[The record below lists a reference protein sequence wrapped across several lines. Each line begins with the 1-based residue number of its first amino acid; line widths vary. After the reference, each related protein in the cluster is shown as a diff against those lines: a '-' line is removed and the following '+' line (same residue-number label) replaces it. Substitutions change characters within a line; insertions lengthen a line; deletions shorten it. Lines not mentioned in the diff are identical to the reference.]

1 MGEDR
6 NLVINPEQA
15 KTVRRIYAM
24 FLEGQIR
31 PHVISKIV
39 TDEPETLTV
48 IGKQK
53 WNPSTIKSILTNEK
67 YKGDALLQKSYTVV
81 SDKREEGQRGG
92 DSAILRERKS

>member
-15 KTVRRIYAM
+15 KTVSRILCHVSRR
-24 FLEGQIR
+24 QITA
-31 PHVISKIV
+31 HAISKIL

-67 YKGDALLQKSYTVV
+67 YKGDALLQKSYTVELLTKEKKV
-81 SDKREEGQRGG
+81 NEGKIRNTT
-92 DSAILRERKS
+92 

>member
-24 FLEGQIR
+24 FLEGKS
-31 PHVISKIV
+31 PHVISKIL

-67 YKGDALLQKSYTVV
+67 YKEMLCCRNLT
-81 SDKREEGQRGG
+81 RWTF
-92 DSAILRERKS
+92 